1 MRIERELPSKLEEN
15 TPLVLSCLLLSRA
28 AICSLYCAMGEHY
41 TDHDELDTSY
51 TDHDEL
57 DTSYTDHDELDTSY
71 TDHGELDIIT
81 HIDLVKLICCS
92 HRSW

>member
-1 MRIERELPSKLEEN
+1 
-15 TPLVLSCLLLSRA
+15 
-28 AICSLYCAMGEHY
+28 MGEH
-41 TDHDELDTSY
+41 Y